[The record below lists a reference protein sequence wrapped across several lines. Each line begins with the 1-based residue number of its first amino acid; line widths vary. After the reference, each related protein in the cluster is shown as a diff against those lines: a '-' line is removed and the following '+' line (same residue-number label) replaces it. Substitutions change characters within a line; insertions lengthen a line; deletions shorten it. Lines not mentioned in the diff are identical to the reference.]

1 MLRQHRVAG
10 GELFHLVPLLLVD
23 GVIQGAFQFFGRI
36 ADGINLSAY
45 LDVAAV
51 VFHGGILPAKPAAFA
66 VLPGLAVALVEQ
78 AAAFFG
84 RVVGAGNGGQQ
95 QAQGE
100 AERLIHG
107 LGLSAFCFR

>member
-51 VFHGGILPAKPAAFA
+51 VFHIGTLPAEPAAFA
-66 VLPGLAVALVEQ
+66 VLLRLAAALVQQ
-78 AAAFFG
+78 AAAFVRG
-84 RVVGAGNGGQQ
+84 IVGMGKGGQQ
-95 QAQGE
+95 QAKEGE
-100 AERLIHG
+100 AEWFVHG
-107 LGLSAFCFR
+107 CLPKR